1 MHFRRE
7 ALELVSSKDHLTL
20 SGLIQLI
27 AKLASLTPELR
38 AIFPDVIPMKD
49 LRLVAGPPVNIFT
62 GPEWLFFILQC
73 QRYWNFV
80 FNFCF
85 IFRSNRYCIFRA
97 N

>member
-62 GPEWLFFILQC
+62 GPEWLFFYLAMPKILE
-73 QRYWNFV
+73 
-80 FNFCF
+80 FC
-85 IFRSNRYCIFRA
+85 I
-97 N
+97 